1 MTPAAMPA
9 AAARPPGRSQEMAVD
24 RVYLIRHAETEWSRN
39 GRHTGT
45 TDLPLTDT
53 GRLQAR
59 GLEPLLAQMNFVLVL
74 SSPLRRARQT
84 ATLAGFG
91 ERAVI
96 DADLAEWHYGEYE
109 GLTTEQIHEQQ
120 PGWMVFTNGGPGGE
134 TPAQVGARV
143 DRVIARIRS
152 AEGDVALFGH
162 GHVLRVLAARWLGL
176 AVSAGSQFLL
186 DTGTLSVLGHYRGLA
201 AVEQWNARV
210 ENCKLH
216 AEANP

>member
-1 MTPAAMPA
+1 MTPAAVPA
-9 AAARPPGRSQEMAVD
+9 AGVAPPGPCREKAVH
-24 RVYLIRHAETEWSRN
+24 RVYLIRHAETEWSRS

-53 GRLQAR
+53 GRQRAR
-59 GLEPLLAQMNFVLVL
+59 ELEPLLARANFVLVL

-84 ATLAGFG
+84 AALAGFG

-96 DADLAEWHYGEYE
+96 DDDLAEWNYGEYE
-109 GLTTEQIHEQQ
+109 GLTTEQIHQTA
-120 PGWMVFTNGGPGGE
+120 PGWMVFRDGGPGGE

-152 AEGDVALFGH
+152 ADGDVALFGH

-176 AVSAGSQFLL
+176 PVSAGSQFLL
-186 DTGTLSVLGHYRGLA
+186 DTGTLSVLSDYRGTPAL
-201 AVEQWNARV
+201 EQWNSKV
-210 ENCKLH
+210 DNE
-216 AEANP
+216 EANP